1 MPTIEYLLEGLSRA
15 LWYGTFI
22 KHKTRLFS
30 LQIGKL
36 AVKKQVFAEATR
48 VPGVAFIAA
57 RFDGIL
63 GMGYPSISV
72 GHVTP
77 VFQNMVTES
86 LVKEPVFS
94 FYLNR
99 QECS

>member
-1 MPTIEYLLEGLSRA
+1 MR
-15 LWYGTFI
+15 
-22 KHKTRLFS
+22 
-30 LQIGKL
+30 
-36 AVKKQVFAEATR
+36 KQVFAEATKI
-48 VPGVAFIAA
+48 PGLAFIAA
-57 RFDGIL
+57 KFDGIL

-86 LVKEPVFS
+86 LVKQPVFS

-99 QECS
+99 QELSFIIVINFSIVGLQ

>member
-1 MPTIEYLLEGLSRA
+1 MHFSNTKVVLFLS
-15 LWYGTFI
+15 
-22 KHKTRLFS
+22 
-30 LQIGKL
+30 QIGKL
-36 AVKKQVFAEATR
+36 AVKKQVFAEATKI
-48 VPGVAFIAA
+48 PGIAFIAA
-57 RFDGIL
+57 KFDGIL

-86 LVKEPVFS
+86 LVKQPVFS

-99 QECS
+99 QELSFIIITDFSIVGLQ